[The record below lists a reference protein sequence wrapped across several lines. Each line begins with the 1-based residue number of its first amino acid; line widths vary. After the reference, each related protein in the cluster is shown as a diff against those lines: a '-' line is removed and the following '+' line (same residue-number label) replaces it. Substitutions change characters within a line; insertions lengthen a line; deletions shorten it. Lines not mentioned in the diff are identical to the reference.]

1 MSWLGWIG
9 IAVATEAAEQILN
22 RRYLSKTS
30 HYWEF
35 LVGYSFGAILLS
47 LILLSGEM
55 QFAQATGATLLGL
68 LLSGVFWFFMY
79 LFNARAY
86 QQVDVSLTSLLTQIQ
101 LVLVFFGGIVL
112 FAEPLTLGKL
122 FGTALIVGGISLR
135 GTSFGRASYY
145 GLTFKLLSIIA
156 GAAGFLT
163 DKWLTAQTTPAVIQ
177 LWSYAVPTVLVVT
190 LRPTRLATAYRLA
203 RDLRFVNVGVGAINA
218 LAAYA
223 LLHAFAAA
231 DISIV
236 YPLYQTYI
244 LLTILAAHFLL
255 GESGGLRTKLAS
267 AGVGFLG
274 VACFFH

>member
-1 MSWLGWIG
+1 MSWLGWVG
-9 IAVATEAAEQILN
+9 IAVVAMAVEQILN
-22 RRYLSKTS
+22 RLYLSKITQ
-30 HYWEF
+30 YWEF

-47 LILLSGEM
+47 LVLLSGEIKS
-55 QFAQATGATLLGL
+55 AQASGTTLLLL
-68 LLSGVFWFFMY
+68 LLSGLFWFLMY

-122 FGTALIVGGISLR
+122 LGTALIVGGISLR
-135 GTSFGRASYY
+135 GTSFGRASYH
-145 GLTFKLLSIIA
+145 GLMAKLFAIVA

-163 DKWLTAQTTPAVIQ
+163 DKWLTGLTTPAVIQ
-177 LWSYAVPTVLVVT
+177 LWSYAVPTVLVIT
-190 LRPTRLATAYRLA
+190 LRPTRLAMAYRLA
-203 RDLRFVNVGVGAINA
+203 RDLRFVNFALGAINA

-244 LLTILAAHFLL
+244 ILTILAAHFLL
-255 GESGGLRTKLAS
+255 RERGSLRIKLAS
-267 AGVGFLG
+267 AAAGLLG
-274 VACFFH
+274 VACFFR